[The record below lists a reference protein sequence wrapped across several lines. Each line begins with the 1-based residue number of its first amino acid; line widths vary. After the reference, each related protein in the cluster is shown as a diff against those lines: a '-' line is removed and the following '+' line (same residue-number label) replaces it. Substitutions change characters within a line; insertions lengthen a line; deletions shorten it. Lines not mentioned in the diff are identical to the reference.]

1 MPSKNKYTLEDY
13 NMLAYDF
20 AMRNKTVIKLIKGK
34 LTDEVVNE
42 LKLYGIDAT
51 AFTYKDGGQDI
62 NSIQELYLNYE
73 HFNNLNHK
81 PYLSQY
87 NEGEIEYF
95 DGCKEMVHPFSK
107 QKSYKKESDIVALN
121 RIQALIETR
130 GNKLNRLMNGEAF
143 KAYDE
148 IILQDKSKYAFDNTQ
163 NNNKGI
169 NKDIKLIEEWSEGKK
184 YLQLLP
190 SYKNIFE
197 LLFSDNDLQ
206 SF

>member
-20 AMRNKTVIKLIKGK
+20 AMRNQSVIKLIKGK
-34 LTDEVVNE
+34 LTNEVVNE

-51 AFTYKDGGQDI
+51 AFTYKYGGQNI

-73 HFNNLNHK
+73 HFNDLNHK

-95 DGCKEMVHPFSK
+95 DGCKKMVHPFSK

-121 RIQALIETR
+121 RIQGLIETR

-148 IILQDKSKYAFDNTQ
+148 IILQGKTKYAFDNT

-169 NKDIKLIEEWSEGKK
+169 DKDLKLIQEWSKKEK

-190 SYKNIFE
+190 SYENIFKS
-197 LLFSDNDLQ
+197 LFSDNNLQ